1 MNNLQKKTKKR
12 GGAKSE
18 KSFSQKRK
26 EKKMEKKINKEVKK
40 EGKRLE
46 KKKEEMEE
54 KKDLKGKLNSPEVKL
69 LDYFVDKVKRDYK
82 DAYMQ
87 KKTTGKSPEEKKQK
101 EKKEKEKEESKA
113 KEEDVGKKEITLP
126 NGITAKKSMS
136 FLFICMGCSALAFF
150 TTPKDQRSASSN
162 NMVSRF

>member
-26 EKKMEKKINKEVKK
+26 EKRMEKKIKKEEKK
-40 EGKRLE
+40 EGKMLE
-46 KKKEEMEE
+46 KRAADRKEKKE
-54 KKDLKGKLNSPEVKL
+54 LKGKLESPEVKL

-87 KKTTGKSPEEKKQK
+87 KKLTGKTPKEKQEK

-113 KEEDVGKKEITLP
+113 KEEDVGKKEIKLP